1 MIKIEDF
8 CTKNEDFNQIYGS
21 KTQKVQQTLI
31 HSKPDRNQSKL
42 TVCIAHLIPKY
53 KPETEVGL
61 LTSCIVGGGSKDLGG
76 VFGVGGRSLR
86 GNGHVVSTVK
96 KIF

>member
-1 MIKIEDF
+1 MLILRQKPFLF
-8 CTKNEDFNQIYGS
+8 CTPRL
-21 KTQKVQQTLI
+21 KTPQPVLPYVMITTT
-31 HSKPDRNQSKL
+31 H
-42 TVCIAHLIPKY
+42 CIAYLISKY
-53 KPETEVGL
+53 KPETEIGL

>member
-1 MIKIEDF
+1 M
-8 CTKNEDFNQIYGS
+8 TNS
-21 KTQKVQQTLI
+21 PTLNY
-31 HSKPDRNQSKL
+31 SFDL
-42 TVCIAHLIPKY
+42 LYLIPKY
-53 KPETEVGL
+53 KPETEIG

-76 VFGVGGRSLR
+76 VFGVGGRSLL